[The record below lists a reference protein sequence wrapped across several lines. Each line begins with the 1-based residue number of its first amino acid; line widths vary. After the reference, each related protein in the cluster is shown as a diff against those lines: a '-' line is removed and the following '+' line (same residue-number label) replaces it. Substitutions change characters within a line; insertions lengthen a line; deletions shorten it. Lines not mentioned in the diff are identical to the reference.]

1 MFVQLSNSYKYL
13 WTVIVIKKKPCKM
26 SVIINV
32 KIITVHPNEELDLYP
47 KANGAFA

>member
-1 MFVQLSNSYKYL
+1 
-13 WTVIVIKKKPCKM
+13 M

-47 KANGAFA
+47 KANGAFAWQMLTIVMAS